1 MVSQGLQCLK
11 SSVSS
16 TTNLYTQ
23 ALLAYTFSLAGD
35 TDVRN
40 ILLEKLNQ
48 QAIISG
54 MLAMLAFALFFCHT
68 AWYAELPRPGVK
80 PTGGSPFYFMSWCVA
95 CRILVPWPGIK
106 PRSTT
111 VKALGPNHRT
121 PREVPFFLKLWK
133 DVKNFPSLHSP
144 TYVQF

>member
-80 PTGGSPFYFMSWCVA
+80 PTGLPGKSFIFYVMMCGLQDLRSLTRDQTQVYNSESSGS
-95 CRILVPWPGIK
+95 
-106 PRSTT
+106 
-111 VKALGPNHRT
+111 
-121 PREVPFFLKLWK
+121 
-133 DVKNFPSLHSP
+133 
-144 TYVQF
+144 